1 MQNCKNLVTFRT
13 RVRNPWMSTFWMGP
27 CKYTQLSVYHKYI
40 HPIAMCQQYP
50 SSPNPNIHPWISPS
64 IGTIHPIQACNI
76 AFGTFPI
83 RRATYHVTTL
93 EKEVPTN
100 PSLSTTTMNI
110 LRHIYRHSESKLLS
124 SLSKS
129 LSCLSSGCCSTTRK
143 VATYFWMDS
152 VWIWYAS
159 LVTSFPILLGLI
171 HSKSTW
177 AVPMYAQSKCCGA
190 GQLALMRQW
199 LMTSRLLPATFS
211 ARTRN
216 S

>member
-1 MQNCKNLVTFRT
+1 MQNCKNLVTFHT
-13 RVRNPWMSTFWMGP
+13 R
-27 CKYTQLSVYHKYI
+27 CKYTHLSAYHKYI
-40 HPIAMCQQYP
+40 HPIA
-50 SSPNPNIHPWISPS
+50 SVNSIHPVQIQIFIRGSVHPS
-64 IGTIHPIQACNI
+64 ELYIQACDI
-76 AFGTFPI
+76 AFGTCPT

-177 AVPMYAQSKCCGA
+177 AVPMYAQFKCCGA

-199 LMTSRLLPATFS
+199 LITSRLLPATFS